1 MSLVI
6 FLVVGLLAG
15 WIASAVMGGSGYGLI
30 GDIIIGVI
38 GAFIGGYVFRWLGIS
53 LPSGFIGDVIVA
65 AIGAMILLFLVNL
78 IRR

>member
-1 MSLVI
+1 MSLII

-15 WIASAVMGGSGYGLI
+15 WIASAVMGEGGFGLF

-38 GAFIGGYVFRWLGIS
+38 GAFIGGYVFKLLGIS
-53 LPSGFIGDVIVA
+53 LPGGFIGDVIVA
-65 AIGAMILLFLVNL
+65 AIGAIILLFLVGL

>member
-6 FLVVGLLAG
+6 FLIVGLIAG
-15 WIASAVMGGSGYGLI
+15 WIASSLMEGGGFGLF

-53 LPSGFIGDVIVA
+53 LGGSFIGDIIVA
-65 AIGAMILLFLVNL
+65 AIGAIILLFLVNL